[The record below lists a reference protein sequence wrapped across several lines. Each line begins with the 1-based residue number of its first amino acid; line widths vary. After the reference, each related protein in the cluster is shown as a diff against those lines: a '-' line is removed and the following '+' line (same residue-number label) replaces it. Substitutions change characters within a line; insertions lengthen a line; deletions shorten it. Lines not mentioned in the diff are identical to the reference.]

1 MQEFQIFS
9 DSSCDLP
16 DEFITKYNIE
26 LIPFY
31 VTFDQDTYYKER
43 EEIDRVDFY
52 QTLINKKIFPKT
64 SLPSVQ
70 DYTNK
75 FKTFLSKGIDVLCL
89 CINQRFS
96 GSYQSAMNAKLILQD
111 KYPNNKIF
119 IIDSTQATASQGLLL
134 LQMAY
139 MKEAGFTLEECV
151 NGLERIK
158 PTARIM
164 FTLETLDYLA
174 KGGRIGRV
182 ISLAGDILN
191 LRPLIQLKDTELI
204 PYCKVRGRRK
214 SLDKILYMVEEY
226 FKENNERYE
235 DYEFCLANASTY
247 EETAAVQK
255 RVEELIGRTIDYP
268 VFQIGVTVGTY
279 TGPGALG
286 VCFVKK
292 YTAKA

>member
-1 MQEFQIFS
+1 MKEYQIFS

-16 DEFITKYNIE
+16 DEFLTKYNIE

-31 VTFDQDTYYKER
+31 VTFDQDTYYKEQT
-43 EEIDRVDFY
+43 EIDRVEFF
-52 QTLINKKIFPKT
+52 QTLINKKVFAKT

-70 DYTNK
+70 DYIHK
-75 FKTFLSKGIDVLCL
+75 FKPFLAKGIDVVCLCL
-89 CINQRFS
+89 SQNFS
-96 GSYQSAMNAKLILQD
+96 GSYQSAINAKLILQD
-111 KYPNNKIF
+111 KYPNSKII
-119 IIDSTQATASQGLLL
+119 IIDSAQATAGQGLLL

-139 MKEAGFTLEECV
+139 MKEAGYSLEECV
-151 NGLERIK
+151 HRLEQIK

-164 FTLETLDYLA
+164 FTLDTLDYLA

-182 ISLAGDILN
+182 ISLAGDMLN
-191 LRPLIQLKDTELI
+191 LKPLIQLKDKELQ

-226 FKENNERYE
+226 FEENNEKYE
-235 DYEFCLANASTY
+235 DYDFCLANASTY
-247 EETAAVQK
+247 EETAAVKK
-255 RVEELIGRTIDYP
+255 RVEELIGRTIEYP

-279 TGPGALG
+279 TGPGAIG

-292 YTAKA
+292 HTVK

>member
-1 MQEFQIFS
+1 MKEYQIFS

-16 DEFITKYNIE
+16 GEFLMKYNIE

-31 VTFDQDTYYKER
+31 VTFDQDTYYKEQA
-43 EEIDRVDFY
+43 EIERVEFF
-52 QTLINKKIFPKT
+52 QTLINKKVFAKT

-70 DYTNK
+70 DYIHK
-75 FKTFLSKGIDVLCL
+75 FKPFLAKGIDVVCLCL
-89 CINQRFS
+89 SQNFS
-96 GSYQSAMNAKLILQD
+96 GSYQSAINAKLILQD
-111 KYPNNKIF
+111 KYPNSKI
-119 IIDSTQATASQGLLL
+119 IVIDSAQATAGQGLLL

-139 MKEAGFTLEECV
+139 MKEAGYSLEECV
-151 NGLERIK
+151 HRLEQLK

-164 FTLETLDYLA
+164 FTLDTLDYLA

-182 ISLAGDILN
+182 ISLAGDMLN
-191 LRPLIQLKDTELI
+191 LKPLIQLKDKELQ

-226 FKENNERYE
+226 FKENNENYE
-235 DYEFCLANASTY
+235 DYDFCLANASTF

-255 RVEELIGRTIDYP
+255 RVEELIGRTIEYP

-279 TGPGALG
+279 TGPGAIG

-292 YTAKA
+292 YTVK